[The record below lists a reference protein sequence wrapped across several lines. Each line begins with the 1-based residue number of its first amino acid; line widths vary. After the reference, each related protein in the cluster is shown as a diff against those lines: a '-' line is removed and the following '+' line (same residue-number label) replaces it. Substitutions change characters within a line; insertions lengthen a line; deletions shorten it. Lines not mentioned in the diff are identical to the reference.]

1 MRRILSF
8 LGLCL
13 AFALAGA
20 PVHAQKNKAGLIA
33 AWEQEQKSDPETTTL
48 EKTADGQYHF
58 ATKRFPFDGVL
69 LVRNASIEDVP
80 TALKN
85 KEMATGTVEVELQGL
100 PDNFREIYGS
110 SYARWR
116 MTNTLYWSGETN
128 RWMTSEEY
136 FRSIQNNLPTG
147 FLWPF
152 MPVFGW
158 MAILL
163 IVLGVVV
170 YNAWRANRRVAA
182 INKRN
187 ERVVEISERNAVLGE
202 RNAALFEE
210 NTKIFREILEELK
223 KLNGSRQ
230 PPQS

>member
-1 MRRILSF
+1 MRRRLSF
-8 LGLCL
+8 LGVCL
-13 AFALAGA
+13 ILALGSA
-20 PVHAQKNKAGLIA
+20 PVGAQKNKAGLIV
-33 AWEQEQKSDPETTTL
+33 AWEQEQRSDPETAKL
-48 EKTADGQYHF
+48 EKTADGQYKF

-69 LVRNASIEDVP
+69 VVRNASIEDVP
-80 TALKN
+80 TVVRN
-85 KEMATGTVEVELQGL
+85 KQMATGTVEVELQGL

-136 FRSIQNNLPTG
+136 FRSIQSNLPTG
-147 FLWPF
+147 FMWSF

-158 MAILL
+158 TTILL
-163 IVLGVVV
+163 IVLGVVA

-187 ERVVEISERNAVLGE
+187 ERVIEISERNAVLGE

-223 KLNGSRQ
+223 KLNASRQ
-230 PPQS
+230 SPQS